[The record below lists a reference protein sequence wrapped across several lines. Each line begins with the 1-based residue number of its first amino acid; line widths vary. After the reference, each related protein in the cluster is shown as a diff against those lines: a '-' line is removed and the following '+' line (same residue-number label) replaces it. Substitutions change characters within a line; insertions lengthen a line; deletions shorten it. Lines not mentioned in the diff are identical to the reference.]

1 MLETI
6 IPKIKGFLFDPVTT
20 FQNSRTDET
29 RTVIS
34 CFGVLLLFYAVLAAA
49 FEMLILFLSFL
60 LSAGSAGTG
69 GMSSQS
75 PETALVMVFVVPV
88 VLFFTILV
96 GGSLFMLVFG
106 LWTHLWVYL
115 LGGRKGFRQTL
126 HAILYSM
133 VPNLV
138 LGWIP
143 IIGMFASIWTL
154 ILMFFGIRELQEMSD
169 GRTIWV
175 LILSVILPLI
185 VLVVL
190 FVLAIVYLASGGGLF
205 SPYSSIQ

>member
-6 IPKIKGFLFDPVTT
+6 IPKIKGFLFNPVET
-20 FQNSRTDET
+20 FQNSRMDET

-49 FEMLILFLSFL
+49 FEMLLLFLSFL
-60 LSAGSAGTG
+60 LSAGSPGTG

-75 PETALVMVFVVPV
+75 PETALVMVFVLPV
-88 VLFFTILV
+88 LLFFTVLV
-96 GGSLFMLVFG
+96 GGSLFMLVFS

-133 VPNLV
+133 TPNLV

-143 IIGMFASIWTL
+143 LIGMFASIWTL

-169 GRTIWV
+169 GRTIGV
-175 LILSVILPLI
+175 ILLSVILPI
-185 VLVVL
+185 IILVVL
-190 FVLAIVYLASGGGLF
+190 FVLSIVYLASGGGLF
-205 SPYSSIQ
+205 TPYSSIQ